1 MSASAEPDISAPGT
15 DPAAGPAAGRGR
27 PAAGYAIVLP
37 PGWRGIPV
45 RHGTAEAIKKI
56 LDEVFGRL
64 GKGQSRDALVRHR
77 IELERRLTAMAD
89 RAREKS
95 GIDLYLPVEYVH
107 GTAVPASFVISAGTD
122 GAAGPADPAGP
133 GDPAE
138 VVAFLLSGQNGARE
152 VAVDGAIGV
161 RTEHVVGPDADAGI
175 PVGSRRVDYAVAM
188 PGRLGQWLIAV
199 FSTLGNGD
207 PDGEY
212 ARILVD
218 LFDAMMS
225 TFRWT
230 WE

>member
-1 MSASAEPDISAPGT
+1 MSAPPEPQTRP
-15 DPAAGPAAGRGR
+15 PAAATADGPSR
-27 PAAGYAIVLP
+27 PATGYAIVLP

-45 RHGTAEAIKKI
+45 RQGTAEAIRKI

-64 GKGQSRDALVRHR
+64 GKGHSRDALVRHR
-77 IELERRLTAMAD
+77 IDLQRRLTAMAD
-89 RAREKS
+89 RARENS
-95 GIDLYLPVEYVH
+95 GSDLYLPIEYVH
-107 GTAVPASFVISAGTD
+107 GVTVPASFVVSEGPA
-122 GAAGPADPAGP
+122 GAAEP

-138 VVAFLLSGQNGARE
+138 VVAYLLSGTDGATE
-152 VAVDGAIGV
+152 VVIDGAIGV
-161 RTEHVVGPDADAGI
+161 RTARAAAAEPGTEVPFA
-175 PVGSRRVDYAVAM
+175 SRRVDYALAM
-188 PGRLGQWLIAV
+188 PGRPGQWLMAV

-212 ARILVD
+212 ARILVE

>member
-1 MSASAEPDISAPGT
+1 VSAPPEPQT
-15 DPAAGPAAGRGR
+15 RPPAAAAEHAAAAGHGPSR
-27 PAAGYAIVLP
+27 PATGYAIVLP

-45 RHGTAEAIKKI
+45 RQGTAEAIRRI

-64 GKGQSRDALVRHR
+64 GKGRSRDALVRHR
-77 IELERRLTAMAD
+77 IDLRRKLTAMAD
-89 RAREKS
+89 RARENS
-95 GIDLYLPVEYVH
+95 GSDLYLPIEYVH
-107 GTAVPASFVISAGTD
+107 GVTVPASFVVSE
-122 GAAGPADPAGP
+122 GPASAAP

-138 VVAFLLSGQNGARE
+138 VVAYLLSGTDGATE
-152 VAVDGAIGV
+152 VVIDGAIGV
-161 RTEHVVGPDADAGI
+161 RTEHAAAPEPDAEVPFA
-175 PVGSRRVDYAVAM
+175 SRRVDYALAM
-188 PGRLGQWLIAV
+188 PGRPGQWLMAV

-212 ARILVD
+212 ARILVE